1 MTTNTD
7 PSQPSQAYNDMA
19 GNWRMI
25 DDIIAGP
32 IRIRSKGE
40 LYLPKYEA
48 EGPGEYGRRLAA
60 APWRPEFVDAL
71 ESLASKPFGKEV
83 SLADGASPRIKEL
96 SEDIDARGNNLTAFS
111 RSIFKGGIAK
121 GMHAIL
127 VDYPT
132 MAPNATLA
140 DERASG
146 ARPYW
151 VSVRAED
158 IIALYTAFI
167 GGKEIVTHVRIRE
180 RETVQ
185 DGFGEAC
192 VDRIRVIEPGR
203 WQLWEKRANEKGE
216 EAFQMIAEG
225 KMTLPQVP
233 LALFWTGERE
243 GSQKVKPPLL
253 DLADMQI
260 ELYRALSRKDEI
272 ETYAGSPMLQGQGIS
287 NPGPGEPTLQVGPKR
302 ILLAPPGIDGAQTGW
317 SYVQPDAANLKEIRD
332 SVTQV
337 VDDMRRLGM
346 QPMTQRSGGV
356 TATATSVESAKSH
369 SVLQAWA
376 LGLKDAIEQAFVF
389 TAQWLGEATTTEVDV
404 NTDFSV
410 DMNAQAPLDALDK
423 ARARGDIGHRDYLYN
438 LRRLGVIAPD
448 ADIDKMMDDAI
459 EEMPGDPSEED
470 IAAAMP
476 PVRQAA

>member
-1 MTTNTD
+1 MATNTD
-7 PSQPSQAYNDMA
+7 PSTPSSAYKDME
-19 GNWRMI
+19 GQWCMI
-25 DDIIAGP
+25 DDIMAGP
-32 IRIRSKGE
+32 LQIRKQAE
-40 LYLPKYEA
+40 KYLPKYEA
-48 EGPGEYGRRLAA
+48 EGPTEYQRRLAS

-96 SEDIDARGNNLTAFS
+96 AEDIDGRGNNLTAFS
-111 RSIFKGGIAK
+111 RGVFKGGVAK
-121 GMHAIL
+121 GMNAIL

-132 MAPNATLA
+132 MAPGVTLA
-140 DERASG
+140 DERKSG

-151 VSVRAED
+151 VNIRAED
-158 IIALYTAFI
+158 IIALYTAFV
-167 GGKEIVTHVRIRE
+167 GSKEIVTHVRIRE
-180 RETVQ
+180 TEVVR
-185 DGFGEAC
+185 DGYGEAC
-192 VDRIRVIEPGR
+192 VKRIRVLEPGR
-203 WQLWEKRANEKGE
+203 WELWEERTGENKVTAFEK
-216 EAFQMIAEG
+216 IAEG
-225 KMTLPQVP
+225 RMTLPLVP

-253 DLADMQI
+253 DLADIQI
-260 ELYRALSRKDEI
+260 ELYRKLSRQDEI
-272 ETYAGSPMLQGQGIS
+272 ETYAGSPMLEGKGIAPDDAGQF
-287 NPGPGEPTLQVGPKR
+287 QVGPKR
-302 ILLAPPGIDGAQTGW
+302 ILLAPPGIDGAETGW
-317 SYVQPDAANLKEIRD
+317 SYIQPEARNLEEIRNG
-332 SVTQV
+332 VTQV

-448 ADIDKMMDDAI
+448 ADIDQMMDDAI
-459 EEMPGDPSEED
+459 EEMPGDPDEED

-476 PVRQAA
+476 PVKRAA